1 MPKILT
7 DEERVANSAESRKKA
22 NQKWVASNRE
32 YNNAM
37 QARLMKRRYQFN
49 KEWKKLRNIDLFD

>member
-7 DEERVANSAESRKKA
+7 EEERTAHSAESRKKA